1 MKTSLRLVLLPLAT
15 VLLALLPARSQTPPT
30 APSPAPK
37 PTAATAPAGTNA
49 LRSAS
54 VTSSPSTNRPPAA
67 RFRPVTK
74 PAPSVR
80 LTGGSRGTGEQLVS
94 LDVLAPADVGFTT
107 LEQPS
112 LFWFQSRPS
121 KARLELAILQEN
133 RPEPVFSRS
142 FDQAANAG
150 IQRLDLK
157 GTDVRL
163 LPGTEYQWVVA
174 LVTDPE
180 NRSTDLV
187 ASGFIKRVESA
198 AATPPEVGFWYDTLA
213 ALSDRIQAQPADAVI
228 RSSRADLLR
237 KAGLNTAA
245 AFDAAAKP

>member
-1 MKTSLRLVLLPLAT
+1 MKIHLRLVLL
-15 VLLALLPARSQTPPT
+15 LLAATPLLRPQAQAQAQAQSQTKD
-30 APSPAPK
+30 PASSQ
-37 PTAATAPAGTNA
+37 PAGTNA
-49 LRSAS
+49 LRTA
-54 VTSSPSTNRPPAA
+54 TSGASTNRPAA
-67 RFRPVTK
+67 PKFRPVTK

-107 LEQPS
+107 REQPS

-133 RPEPVFSRS
+133 RAEPVFSRS

-157 GTDVRL
+157 GTDVKL
-163 LPGTEYQWVVA
+163 VPGTEYQWVVA
-174 LVTDPE
+174 LVTDPD

-187 ASGFIKRVESA
+187 ASGFIKRVEA
-198 AATPPEVGFWYDTLA
+198 GADTPPGAGFWYDTVA
-213 ALSDRIQAQPADAVI
+213 ALSDRIEAQPADAAL
-228 RSSRADLLR
+228 RGSRADLLR
-237 KAGLNTAA
+237 NAGLTTAA
-245 AFDAAAKP
+245 AFDTAARP

>member
-1 MKTSLRLVLLPLAT
+1 MKTSLRLVLL
-15 VLLALLPARSQTPPT
+15 LLAIAPTLGPRIQAQAQAPATPQ
-30 APSPAPK
+30 
-37 PTAATAPAGTNA
+37 PAGTNT

-54 VTSSPSTNRPPAA
+54 SGTSTNRPAA
-67 RFRPVTK
+67 AKFRPVTK

-107 LEQPS
+107 REQPS

-133 RPEPVFSRS
+133 RPEPVFSKS
-142 FDQAANAG
+142 FDQAPNAG

-157 GTDVRL
+157 GTDVKL
-163 LPGTEYQWVVA
+163 VPGTEYQWVVA

-187 ASGFIKRVESA
+187 ASGFIKRVDSGT
-198 AATPPEVGFWYDTLA
+198 ATPPEAGFWYDTVA
-213 ALSDRIQAQPADAVI
+213 ALSDRIEAQPADTAL

-245 AFDAAAKP
+245 AFDAAARP